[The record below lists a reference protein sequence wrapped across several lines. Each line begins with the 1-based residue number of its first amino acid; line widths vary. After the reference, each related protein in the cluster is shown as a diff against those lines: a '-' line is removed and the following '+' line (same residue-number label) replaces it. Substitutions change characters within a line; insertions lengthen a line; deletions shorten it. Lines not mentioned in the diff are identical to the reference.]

1 MGYDGFKVKQ
11 GQKIKEGQK
20 GDSMRSLAD
29 QIEAYIKKRLEL
41 SGRGMVELQRSE
53 IAEIFAC
60 VPSQINYVLT
70 TRFSPEQG
78 YLVESRRGGGG
89 YLRIIKLEPDNNNEW
104 IFDLISTVEN
114 SLISQQAGE
123 GLLERL
129 LEENILTLR
138 EACLLKAVISREALQ
153 VPLPQRDLL
162 RAHVL
167 KAILVTLLR
176 DEFQ

>member
-1 MGYDGFKVKQ
+1 
-11 GQKIKEGQK
+11 
-20 GDSMRSLAD
+20 MRSLAD
-29 QIEAYIKKRLEL
+29 QIEAYIKKMLEL
-41 SGRGMVELQRSE
+41 SDKGVIEVQRSE

-70 TRFSPEQG
+70 TRFGPEKG

-89 YLRIIKLEPDNNNEW
+89 YLRIIKLEADNDNEW
-104 IFDLISTVEN
+104 IVDLVSTVEN

-129 LEENILTLR
+129 LEEGFLTPR
-138 EACLLKAVISREALQ
+138 EVYLLKAVISREALQ

-162 RAHVL
+162 RAHIL
-167 KAILVTLLR
+167 KAVLVTLLR